1 MKFIWNLLKTYKI
14 YLIEIIKMHFNII
27 LCFWA
32 HLDSVLCCGLTFEVP
47 AILGIK
53 YSTSAKKS
61 IFNDWSVRENQFNI
75 VFYNKIYTCTI
86 KKCIL
91 LKKITGW
98 IDLQY
103 KIIITK
109 YLNIAI
115 AFHQTRAC
123 SHGCSKK
130 WWLQYQ
136 GG

>member
-1 MKFIWNLLKTYKI
+1 MIEVLAKI
-14 YLIEIIKMHFNII
+14 SSILYFIIKYIP
-27 LCFWA
+27 
-32 HLDSVLCCGLTFEVP
+32 G
-47 AILGIK
+47 
-53 YSTSAKKS
+53 
-61 IFNDWSVRENQFNI
+61 
-75 VFYNKIYTCTI
+75 TI

-123 SHGCSKK
+123 AHGCSKK
-130 WWLQYQ
+130 LLLQYISQ
-136 GG
+136 